1 VTKEQG
7 WIPFNSAVVTSDD
20 IALAEQA
27 IRDRHISGVG
37 PLTRR
42 AELLLTRMHGGG
54 QSLLT
59 TSCTHSLELAGRL
72 LALKEGDEV
81 IVPSFTF
88 PSTANAFMFNGAK
101 PVFCDIRPDTFN
113 LDPEAVR
120 SSLSSRTRAICV
132 VHYGGV
138 AANPHQFV
146 ELSSQFGVDLIE
158 DNAHGLGAQY
168 RGQVLGTFGRMSTL
182 SFHETKNLTCGEGGA
197 IHINDQ
203 SLCREAEIIRE
214 KGTNRQSFFR
224 GEVDKYTWVSSGS
237 SWVLS
242 DILAGVL
249 MGQLARFES
258 IQNRRQQIWER
269 YSEELASWGRAQS
282 VRFQRIPEGCSH
294 ASHLFVLKMPTSE
307 SQHRILDHL
316 QNNGINAIFHYQPL
330 HTSPVGMRLGGR
342 LGQCPVAEDVA
353 ETIVRLPLHLGLTD
367 GDVEQ
372 VIDAVQTFQ
381 S

>member
-1 VTKEQG
+1 M
-7 WIPFNSAVVTSDD
+7 TSDD
-20 IALAEQA
+20 IALVEEA

-42 AELLLTRMHGGG
+42 AELLLTRMHRSG

-59 TSCTHSLELAGRL
+59 TSCTHALEMAGRL
-72 LALKEGDEV
+72 LDLNEGDEV

-88 PSTANAFMFNGAK
+88 PSTASAFMLNGAK

-113 LDPEAVR
+113 LDSEAVR
-120 SSLSSRTRAICV
+120 SMLSSRTRAICV

-138 AANPHQFV
+138 AADPHQFV
-146 ELSSQFGVDLIE
+146 ELSSQFGIDLIE

-168 RGQVLGTFGRMSTL
+168 QGQVLGTFGRMSTL

-197 IHINDQ
+197 LHINDK
-203 SLCREAEIIRE
+203 SLCHEAEIIRE

-242 DILAGVL
+242 DILAGIL
-249 MGQLARFES
+249 TGQLARFES
-258 IQNRRQQIWER
+258 IQKRRHQVWER
-269 YSEELASWGRAQS
+269 YSDELASWGQAHS
-282 VRFQRIPEGCSH
+282 VRFQEIPDDCSH
-294 ASHLFVLKMPTSE
+294 ASHLFVMKMPTSE
-307 SQHRILDHL
+307 SQQRMLDHL
-316 QNNGINAIFHYQPL
+316 QSKGINAIFHYQPL
-330 HTSPVGMRLGGR
+330 HTSPVGKRLGGR
-342 LGQCPVAEDVA
+342 RGQCPIAEEVA
-353 ETIVRLPLHLGLTD
+353 ETIIRLPLHLGLTD

-372 VIDAVQTFQ
+372 VIDAVQAFEA
-381 S
+381 